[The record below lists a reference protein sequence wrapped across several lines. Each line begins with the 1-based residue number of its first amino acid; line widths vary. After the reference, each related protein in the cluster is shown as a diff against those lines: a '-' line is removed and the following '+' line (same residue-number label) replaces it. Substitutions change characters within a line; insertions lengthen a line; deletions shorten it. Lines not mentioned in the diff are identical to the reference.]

1 MKRRNL
7 KKTKDPE
14 LNERQLNQIGLIIE
28 ACDGCD
34 PLPNLGGLRNKKS
47 GDDFIAIQLQD
58 SYGYI
63 TIMFGPE
70 EVTVAV
76 DGNSPNRG
84 MYRVD
89 ADYECRF
96 VGNLINCIWK
106 DDYENLINDFLES
119 DPSKN

>member
-28 ACDGCD
+28 ACDECEH
-34 PLPNLGGLRNKKS
+34 LPNLGGLRNKKS

-70 EVTVAV
+70 EITVAV

-84 MYRVD
+84 RYRVD

-96 VGNLINCIWK
+96 IGNLINCIWK
-106 DDYENLINDFLES
+106 DDYDNLINDFLES

>member
-1 MKRRNL
+1 MERRNL

-28 ACDGCD
+28 ACDGCEH
-34 PLPNLGGLRNKKS
+34 LPNLGGLRNKKS
-47 GDDFIAIQLQD
+47 GDDFIAIQSQD

-70 EVTVAV
+70 EITVAV

-84 MYRVD
+84 RYRVD

-96 VGNLINCIWK
+96 IGSLINCIWK
-106 DDYENLINDFLES
+106 DDYENLISDFLES